1 MDALSEVLRLVRLT
15 GAVFLNAEVTAP
27 WAITTMSAREI
38 GEVLMPEAQHVIEY
52 HLIVEGRCFIRVGN
66 DAPIELVQGDLV
78 MVPHGDRHVMSSEA
92 APTVTPYDGAQMRL
106 PSLGEIATPR
116 YGGGGAKS
124 RIVCGFLAID
134 RRLCAAL
141 LDALPSVLR
150 VSSAGSELSAWLQ
163 SYVRIRLVERA
174 EEQPGGAGVLA
185 KLSELMFLEAIRRY
199 VECLPPGQS
208 GWLAGLKDPCVGKAL
223 SLIHSQPARAWTVDG
238 LAREIGISRAGLADR
253 FSGLIGRSPIQYLT
267 QWRLTLAA
275 HLLQTTTKSAC
286 VVAYEVGYES
296 EAAFNRAFRRE
307 HGAPPAT
314 WRKGPAEARR
324 ETGVQDETLE
334 TELLES
340 AAA

>member
-1 MDALSEVLRLVRLT
+1 MRDANYAETLTSMDALSEVLRLVRLT
-15 GAVFLNAEVTAP
+15 GAVFLNAELTAP

-38 GEVLMPEAQHVIEY
+38 GAVLMPEAQHVIEY

-106 PSLGEIATPR
+106 PSLGEIATSR

-141 LDALPSVLR
+141 VDSLPSVLR

-174 EEQPGGAGVLA
+174 QEQPGGAGVLA

-267 QWRLTLAA
+267 QWRMQLAA
-275 HLLQTTTKSAC
+275 RLLADGTAKVSA
-286 VVAYEVGYES
+286 VGRDVGYDS
-296 EAAFNRAFRRE
+296 EAAFSRAFKKIA
-307 HGAPPAT
+307 GVPPAQ
-314 WRKGPAEARR
+314 WRARQR
-324 ETGVQDETLE
+324 SDHKPERTP
-334 TELLES
+334 
-340 AAA
+340 